1 MPDSS
6 VDQDVHFMRMALA
19 IAARAP
25 AVGEVP
31 IAAVLVQ
38 DVSVLASSH
47 NFRETW
53 QDPTA
58 HAELIVIREAAKI
71 SGTWRLLDTTLYVT
85 VEPCP
90 MCLGAIIL
98 ARIPRVVFGARDTK
112 AGACGSV
119 LDFTRN
125 SRLNHHVAVTGRVLE
140 EESQALLQEFF
151 RELRSEGQG

>member
-19 IAARAP
+19 IATRA
-25 AVGEVP
+25 AAAGEVP
-31 IAAVLVQ
+31 IGALLVQ
-38 DVSVLASSH
+38 DTSVLASAH
-47 NFRETW
+47 NFREAW

-58 HAELIVIREAAKI
+58 HAELIVIREAAKL
-71 SGTWRLLDTTLYVT
+71 SRTWRLLDMTLYVT

-98 ARIPRVVFGARDTK
+98 ARIPRVVFGARDAK

-119 LDFTRN
+119 LDFTRDT
-125 SRLNHHVAVTGRVLE
+125 RLNHQVAVTGRVLE

-151 RELRSEGQG
+151 RELRSQG

>member
-19 IAARAP
+19 IAARA
-25 AVGEVP
+25 AAAGEVP
-31 IAAVLVQ
+31 IGALLVQ
-38 DVSVLASSH
+38 DASVLASAH
-47 NFRETW
+47 NFREAW
-53 QDPTA
+53 QDQTA
-58 HAELIVIREAAKI
+58 HAELIVIREAAKL
-71 SGTWRLLDTTLYVT
+71 SRTWRLLDMTLYVT

-98 ARIPRVVFGARDTK
+98 ARIPRVVFGARDAK

-119 LDFTRN
+119 LDFTRDT
-125 SRLNHHVAVTGRVLE
+125 RLNHQVAVTGRVLE

-151 RELRSEGQG
+151 RELRSQG